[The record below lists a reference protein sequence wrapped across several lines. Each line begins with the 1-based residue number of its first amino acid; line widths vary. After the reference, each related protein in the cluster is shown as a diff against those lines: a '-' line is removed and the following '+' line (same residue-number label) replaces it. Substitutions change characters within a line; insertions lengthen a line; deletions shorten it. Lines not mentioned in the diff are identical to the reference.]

1 MKKVL
6 FMFVAVLA
14 LVSCQKGAEKSSEV
28 SNDSTKT
35 EAVEKKAAEATELV
49 APEKTGDIAEDLIAQ
64 AKFVLAKIKACK
76 TAEEFGAIE
85 EDQCMKDFE
94 ALMSKAEKEAT
105 PEQKEKLLNSSKI
118 QLTTLKKQ
126 CKQNS
131 KKLCKPKCHNG
142 IESIKGYATNRHSFF
157 FCRQDYNGSVENYWG

>member
-1 MKKVL
+1 MGYAEEKQTKKPNNMKKVL

-28 SNDSTKT
+28 SNDTTKT
-35 EAVEKKAAEATELV
+35 EAVEEKATEATELV

-94 ALMSKAEKEAT
+94 ALMSQAEKEAT
-105 PEQKEKLLNSSKI
+105 PEQKEKIAEFFKDPANDFEEAMQAK
-118 QLTTLKKQ
+118 LKE
-126 CKQNS
+126 
-131 KKLCKPKCHNG
+131 
-142 IESIKGYATNRHSFF
+142 IM
-157 FCRQDYNGSVENYWG
+157 

>member
-14 LVSCQKGAEKSSEV
+14 LVSCQKGAEKSSEATA
-28 SNDSTKT
+28 DSTKT
-35 EAVEKKAAEATELV
+35 EAVEEKTADATELV

-94 ALMSKAEKEAT
+94 ALMSKAEQEAT
-105 PEQKEKLLNSSKI
+105 PEQKEKIAEFFKD
-118 QLTTLKKQ
+118 QLTTSKKQ
-126 CKQNS
+126 CLQNL
-131 KKLCKPKCHNG
+131 KKLCNPQMPQ
-142 IESIKGYATNRHSFF
+142 RH
-157 FCRQDYNGSVENYWG
+157 

>member
-1 MKKVL
+1 MQRKNKQKKPNNMKKVL

-76 TAEEFGAIE
+76 TADELSVIE
-85 EDQCMKDFE
+85 EDQSWKDFD
-94 ALMSKAEKEAT
+94 ALMKKAEQEAT
-105 PEQKEKLLNSSKI
+105 PEQKQKLTEFFKDPANNFEEAI
-118 QLTTLKKQ
+118 QAKLK
-126 CKQNS
+126 
-131 KKLCKPKCHNG
+131 
-142 IESIKGYATNRHSFF
+142 EIK
-157 FCRQDYNGSVENYWG
+157 

>member
-6 FMFVAVLA
+6 FMFVAVFA
-14 LVSCQKGAEKSSEV
+14 LVSCQKGAEKSSEATA
-28 SNDSTKT
+28 DSTKT
-35 EAVEKKAAEATELV
+35 EAVEEKTADATEL

-94 ALMSKAEKEAT
+94 ALMSKAEQEAT
-105 PEQKEKLLNSSKI
+105 PAQKEKIAEFFKDPANNFEEAMSAK
-118 QLTTLKKQ
+118 LKE
-126 CKQNS
+126 
-131 KKLCKPKCHNG
+131 
-142 IESIKGYATNRHSFF
+142 IM
-157 FCRQDYNGSVENYWG
+157 

>member
-14 LVSCQKGAEKSSEV
+14 LVSCQKGAEKSSEATA
-28 SNDSTKT
+28 DSTKT
-35 EAVEKKAAEATELV
+35 EAVEEKTADATELV

-85 EDQCMKDFE
+85 EDQCMKDFK
-94 ALMSKAEKEAT
+94 ALMSKAEQEAT
-105 PEQKEKLLNSSKI
+105 PEQKEKIAEFFKDPANNFEEAMSAK
-118 QLTTLKKQ
+118 LKE
-126 CKQNS
+126 
-131 KKLCKPKCHNG
+131 
-142 IESIKGYATNRHSFF
+142 IM
-157 FCRQDYNGSVENYWG
+157 

>member
-14 LVSCQKGAEKSSEV
+14 LVSCQKGAEKSSEATA
-28 SNDSTKT
+28 DSTKT
-35 EAVEKKAAEATELV
+35 EAVEEKTAATELV

-94 ALMSKAEKEAT
+94 ALMSKAEQEAT
-105 PEQKEKLLNSSKI
+105 SEQKEKIAEFFKDPANNFEEAMSAK
-118 QLTTLKKQ
+118 LKE
-126 CKQNS
+126 
-131 KKLCKPKCHNG
+131 
-142 IESIKGYATNRHSFF
+142 IM
-157 FCRQDYNGSVENYWG
+157 

>member
-28 SNDSTKT
+28 SNDTTKT
-35 EAVEKKAAEATELV
+35 EAVEKKATEATELV

-76 TAEEFGAIE
+76 TAEEFESIE

-94 ALMSKAEKEAT
+94 ALKSKAEQEAT
-105 PEQKEKLLNSSKI
+105 PEQKQKLTEFFQDPANDFEEAMQAK
-118 QLTTLKKQ
+118 LKE
-126 CKQNS
+126 
-131 KKLCKPKCHNG
+131 
-142 IESIKGYATNRHSFF
+142 IM
-157 FCRQDYNGSVENYWG
+157 

>member
-28 SNDSTKT
+28 SNDTTKT
-35 EAVEKKAAEATELV
+35 EAVEEKATEATELV

-76 TAEEFGAIE
+76 TADELSVIE
-85 EDQCMKDFE
+85 EDQSWKDFD
-94 ALMSKAEKEAT
+94 ALMKKAEQEAT
-105 PEQKEKLLNSSKI
+105 PEQKQKLTEFFKDPANNFEEAI
-118 QLTTLKKQ
+118 QAKLK
-126 CKQNS
+126 
-131 KKLCKPKCHNG
+131 
-142 IESIKGYATNRHSFF
+142 EIK
-157 FCRQDYNGSVENYWG
+157 

>member
-14 LVSCQKGAEKSSEV
+14 LVSCQKGAEKSSEATA
-28 SNDSTKT
+28 DSTKT
-35 EAVEKKAAEATELV
+35 EAVEEKTAEATELV

-64 AKFVLAKIKACK
+64 AKFVLAKAKIKACK

-94 ALMSKAEKEAT
+94 ALMSKAEQEAT
-105 PEQKEKLLNSSKI
+105 PEQKEKIAEFFKDPANNFEEAMSAK
-118 QLTTLKKQ
+118 LKE
-126 CKQNS
+126 
-131 KKLCKPKCHNG
+131 
-142 IESIKGYATNRHSFF
+142 IM
-157 FCRQDYNGSVENYWG
+157 

>member
-14 LVSCQKGAEKSSEV
+14 LVSCQKGAEKSSEATA
-28 SNDSTKT
+28 DSTKT
-35 EAVEKKAAEATELV
+35 EAVEEKAADATELV

-85 EDQCMKDFE
+85 EDQCMKDF
-94 ALMSKAEKEAT
+94 
-105 PEQKEKLLNSSKI
+105 
-118 QLTTLKKQ
+118 
-126 CKQNS
+126 
-131 KKLCKPKCHNG
+131 
-142 IESIKGYATNRHSFF
+142 
-157 FCRQDYNGSVENYWG
+157 